1 MNPPDHNVGDS
12 ASGLDDDLLD
22 PTDPRRRM
30 GLAIAAGTLAV
41 AAVGFVVIMCAYM
54 VYALGIRG
62 WWLNAIGWVSAVA
75 LIGGLVVALAAFTA
89 ATAGPF
95 CRRLIRWV
103 HER

>member
-1 MNPPDHNVGDS
+1 MIPPDHNVDGPAGDV
-12 ASGLDDDLLD
+12 DDDLLD
-22 PTDPRRRM
+22 PTNPRRRM

-41 AAVGFVVIMCAYM
+41 ATVGFVAITCAYM

-95 CRRLIRWV
+95 CRLLARWV
-103 HER
+103 RDQ